1 MTETAGGVL
10 SHCQKTIRALGA
22 LIFVC
27 ISAATA
33 TLATRAEA
41 ASDTLPVVVLTLLK
55 KHKIPTHSLSVFV
68 QDVTDTKPMLSIAA
82 DVPRNPA
89 SAIKLLT
96 TAAALELLGPAYTW
110 QTTALVT
117 GALTDGRLAG
127 DLYIRGGGDP
137 FLVTERFW
145 KFLLELK
152 QSGLDHIEG
161 NVVVDDNFF
170 DLPIH
175 DPGAFDGRPY
185 RPYNVAPRATLVNF
199 GATRFWLVPDLSRE
213 RVNIVTDPP
222 SSTLII
228 DNEVKLTAGSCT
240 SGLKELGF
248 TVLSRKNGGH
258 VKFYGSYPAACGRY
272 ALTRVVSDSTDHV
285 LGVFASIWS
294 SLGGSVSGR
303 SVRGDTPVDA
313 RVLHTYLSPTV
324 AEIIGTINKF
334 SNNVMSRQLLLTM
347 GADKFN
353 PPGTL
358 DKGREAISRWLAQ
371 AGLKFPELFVDNGAG
386 LSRRTRIS
394 ARSLGALLIAAHK
407 SPLMPEFVSSLPLSA
422 VDGTLQKRFKN
433 SPMAWRV
440 HLKTGTI
447 DDVRAM
453 GGYLLTKDGRTLVV
467 VSLHNHKGI
476 QFHSGTEIQNA
487 LLEWLYSR

>member
-1 MTETAGGVL
+1 V
-10 SHCQKTIRALGA
+10 
-22 LIFVC
+22 
-27 ISAATA
+27 
-33 TLATRAEA
+33 
-41 ASDTLPVVVLTLLK
+41 
-55 KHKIPTHSLSVFV
+55 
-68 QDVTDTKPMLSIAA
+68 
-82 DVPRNPA
+82 
-89 SAIKLLT
+89 
-96 TAAALELLGPAYTW
+96 
-110 QTTALVT
+110 
-117 GALTDGRLAG
+117 
-127 DLYIRGGGDP
+127 
-137 FLVTERFW
+137 
-145 KFLLELK
+145 
-152 QSGLDHIEG
+152 
-161 NVVVDDNFF
+161 
-170 DLPIH
+170 
-175 DPGAFDGRPY
+175 
-185 RPYNVAPRATLVNF
+185 
-199 GATRFWLVPDLSRE
+199 
-213 RVNIVTDPP
+213 
-222 SSTLII
+222 
-228 DNEVKLTAGSCT
+228 

-248 TVLSRKNGGH
+248 TVLSRKNGGRI
-258 VKFYGSYPAACGRY
+258 KFYGSYPAACGRY
-272 ALTRVVSDSTDHV
+272 ALTRAVSDSTDHV

-303 SVRGDTPVDA
+303 SVRGDTPDDA

-347 GADKFN
+347 GAEKFN

-358 DKGREAISRWLAQ
+358 KKGREAISRWLAQ

-407 SPLMPEFVSSLPLSA
+407 SPLMPEFVSSLPLLA
-422 VDGTLQKRFKN
+422 VDGTLRKRFKN
-433 SPMAWRV
+433 SPMAGRV